1 MNSKSKAKAAAAMAK
16 ANKKNGPGDK
26 NNMSTEPMPTSKPSM
41 LNNINL
47 DLMGSGG
54 ANKTGFGGSIQGSV
68 NAPVLTRGNTMLNLG
83 ADFAVGGYRSSDGI
97 SGFQGGAM
105 PTVSITQT
113 IPNMK
118 SKNKPNK
125 KQQNGR

>member
-1 MNSKSKAKAAAAMAK
+1 MDSKSKAKAAAAMAK
-16 ANKKNGPGDK
+16 VNKKNGPGDK
-26 NNMSTEPMPTSKPSM
+26 NNMSTQPTPTPTSKPSM
-41 LNNINL
+41 MDNINL

-68 NAPVLTRGNTMLNLG
+68 NAPVLNRGNTMLNLG
-83 ADFAVGGYRSSDGI
+83 ADFGFGGYRSSDGM

-113 IPNMK
+113 IPNRK

-125 KQQNGR
+125 K